1 MGQRCTAGFGA
12 PRLEP
17 GDTPAYNP
25 LAMSLAQ
32 STLELQTTADT
43 DIVDL
48 TPDLADFVAAAGI
61 ADGLLAVF
69 VPGSTAGVTTIE
81 YESGAVAD
89 LKRAVE
95 RLAPRDEHYEHNL
108 RWGDGNGYSHIR
120 AALLGPS
127 LTVPVK
133 DGQLELGTWQQI
145 VLCDF
150 DNRPRRRRVLLRLL
164 G

>member
-1 MGQRCTAGFGA
+1 MPIVHGH
-12 PRLEP
+12 
-17 GDTPAYNP
+17 
-25 LAMSLAQ
+25 
-32 STLELQTTADT
+32 LELQTTADT
-43 DIVDL
+43 DVVDL
-48 TPDLADFVAAAGI
+48 TPDVSDFVAGTGV
-61 ADGLLAVF
+61 ADGILVIF

-81 YESGAVAD
+81 LESGAVAD

-127 LTVPVK
+127 LAVPVHE
-133 DGQLELGTWQQI
+133 GQLELGTWQQI

-150 DNRPRRRRVLLRLL
+150 DNRPRRRRLLLKLL
-164 G
+164 S

>member
-1 MGQRCTAGFGA
+1 VAARPFR
-12 PRLEP
+12 PVPL
-17 GDTPAYNP
+17 YNP
-25 LAMSLAQ
+25 HAMPIAQ
-32 STLELQTTADT
+32 SHLELQTTADT
-43 DIVDL
+43 DVVDL
-48 TPDLADFVAAAGI
+48 TPDISDFLAESGVKEGI
-61 ADGLLAVF
+61 LVIF
-69 VPGSTAGVTTIE
+69 IPGSTAGVTTIE
-81 YESGAVAD
+81 YETGAVAD

-127 LTVPVK
+127 LTVPVHE
-133 DGQLELGTWQQI
+133 GQLELGSWQQV

-164 G
+164 S